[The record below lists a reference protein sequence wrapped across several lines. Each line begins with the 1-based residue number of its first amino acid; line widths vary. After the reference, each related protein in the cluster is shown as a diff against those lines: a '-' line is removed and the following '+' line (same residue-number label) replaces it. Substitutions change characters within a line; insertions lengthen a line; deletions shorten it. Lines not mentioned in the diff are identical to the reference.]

1 MYCVEEGRD
10 STGKDAGASQA
21 GQPDGKCNREQT
33 ADGRSPFRRE
43 PAQAR
48 VKRCGKSAPASR
60 ATGMARQTPSG
71 ARPSVGMGIPPG
83 KPQGDPTPGRP
94 HRWMVTQA
102 PGGAGQNPAYR
113 WAHRHPPSHQHA
125 QSPANHMHPP
135 TTCTRSLP
143 PPQYLR
149 WRPVG
154 VQAAGVQP
162 GRRTTWPIRVRQ
174 VVAEA
179 TSASMARCSCVA
191 TTTGLNVWIL
201 VVRPYTTGSAG
212 SST

>member
-33 ADGRSPFRRE
+33 ADGRPPFRRE

-71 ARPSVGMGIPPG
+71 ARPSVGMGVPPG

-94 HRWMVTQA
+94 QRWMVTQA

-113 WAHRHPPSHQHA
+113 WAHRHPPSHRHA
-125 QSPANHMHPP
+125 QSPANHVHPP
-135 TTCTRSLP
+135 ERPPARCHRRTPCDGVRSGFRPPASSPDAGPHGRFACARWLPRPHRQAWPDVRGLP
-143 PPQYLR
+143 PPQD
-149 WRPVG
+149 
-154 VQAAGVQP
+154 
-162 GRRTTWPIRVRQ
+162 
-174 VVAEA
+174 
-179 TSASMARCSCVA
+179 
-191 TTTGLNVWIL
+191 
-201 VVRPYTTGSAG
+201 
-212 SST
+212 